1 METTICIVASF
12 AIAAYSIIKLWVYCK
27 RFNAAV
33 AKQEAL
39 LERDHKRVLTLMG
52 TLTDIANGTVPP
64 TEAARAQLDAIFHEQ
79 GIWQRSV

>member
-1 METTICIVASF
+1 MGTLVYI
-12 AIAAYSIIKLWVYCK
+12 IAWIAVAYSFISLRRYEKHCNTLI
-27 RFNAAV
+27 